1 MEGLPEL
8 SDWELEIGLSMGD
21 DDETSLDRFV
31 TAIAGQNDGSQ
42 AMGMNTAEGT
52 GPSHDMGQLD
62 CLLEGLSSQNPVET
76 GNQEAVTSSSS
87 GNPSEPTRRDFC
99 TPLDIGGLQIQGGE
113 ATMPA
118 ESTTGGPVV
127 IELNS
132 PEPTPGTSQ
141 ETCRPRGRM
150 SMVKR
155 LNACLK
161 KGKSVDPLPLTKD
174 QMRHL
179 RDKLKRIPAC
189 QDMLRIIDTES
200 MEYFVKSVELQD
212 FQHAG
217 PGDLNLVH
225 RQNHGQNIEEE
236 RQRVIEV
243 HDPQRIGLRKPLQQH
258 FPMLSHADLFT
269 SLFFNINMLST
280 LGLQCSE
287 ILARGDAIIN
297 ARNSLMTA
305 ERAEYSA
312 RAEAILL
319 ANTQALQDE
328 LLFKDRFICV
338 SSFKLAPKLS
348 WEGNMELHTVDDKEI
363 KSMQISIHHLQAL
376 VTGA

>member
-1 MEGLPEL
+1 MEGLPQL
-8 SDWELEIGLSMGD
+8 SNWELEIGLSMGD
-21 DDETSLDRFV
+21 DDETCLDRFV
-31 TAIAGQNDGSQ
+31 AAIAGQNDGSQ
-42 AMGMNTAEGT
+42 TVGMNTAEGT
-52 GPSHDMGQLD
+52 GSSHDMGQLD
-62 CLLEGLSSQNPVET
+62 FLLEGFSSQNPVET
-76 GNQEAVTSSSS
+76 GNEEAVTSPSS

-99 TPLDIGGLQIQGGE
+99 TPSDIGGLQIQGGE

-118 ESTTGGPVV
+118 ESTTGGPVG
-127 IELNS
+127 IELDP
-132 PEPTPGTSQ
+132 PEPTPGASQ

-155 LNACLK
+155 LNARLK
-161 KGKSVDPLPLTKD
+161 KGKSVDPPPLTKD

-189 QDMLRIIDTES
+189 QDMLRIIDTER

-212 FQHAG
+212 SQYAG

-236 RQRVIEV
+236 RQRLIEV

-269 SLFFNINMLST
+269 SLFYNINMLST

-312 RAEAILL
+312 LAEAILL
-319 ANTQALQDE
+319 ANTQVLQDE

-338 SSFKLAPKLS
+338 SSFKLAPNLS

>member
-8 SDWELEIGLSMGD
+8 SDWELEIGSSMGD

-31 TAIAGQNDGSQ
+31 TAITGQNDGLQ

-62 CLLEGLSSQNPVET
+62 FLLEGFSSQNLVET
-76 GNQEAVTSSSS
+76 GNQEAVTFSSS
-87 GNPSEPTRRDFC
+87 GNQSEPTRRDFC

-127 IELNS
+127 IELDS

-141 ETCRPRGRM
+141 GTCRPRGRM

-161 KGKSVDPLPLTKD
+161 KGNK
-174 QMRHL
+174 
-179 RDKLKRIPAC
+179 
-189 QDMLRIIDTES
+189 
-200 MEYFVKSVELQD
+200 
-212 FQHAG
+212 
-217 PGDLNLVH
+217 
-225 RQNHGQNIEEE
+225 
-236 RQRVIEV
+236 
-243 HDPQRIGLRKPLQQH
+243 
-258 FPMLSHADLFT
+258 
-269 SLFFNINMLST
+269 
-280 LGLQCSE
+280 

-305 ERAEYSA
+305 ERAECSA

-319 ANTQALQDE
+319 ANTQVLQDGK
-328 LLFKDRFICV
+328 LVYCV

-348 WEGNMELHTVDDKEI
+348 WEGNMELHTVDEK
-363 KSMQISIHHLQAL
+363 
-376 VTGA
+376 